1 MVTKNALLTHSSFD
15 CCTSH
20 NHLSE
25 MECHPD
31 DWLNKLMCL
40 ILFSEF
46 HKIRSGN
53 RNGRGIRPR
62 RQVRWQDTR
71 MMPRKRLASRVGAA
85 QNFGPKQHSFRIPD
99 RSAWQRLAVLSP
111 AEKEN
116 SFFSCLWD
124 CFHIYLSCTN
134 LLFYS
139 HACLKGRA
147 LSIIVVNS
155 IDSACLVV
163 SGETE
168 PLRGL
173 HLLSPTPTCLSLAYH
188 ITTTKSKSK
197 QIILREGRAWGSR
210 GRGSD
215 LFAWWGNRWL
225 DDQTN
230 PDHPS
235 RAGRWWLVANQ
246 HLRNTVYLRRKG
258 M

>member
-71 MMPRKRLASRVGAA
+71 MMPRKRLASRVGFTNLAE
-85 QNFGPKQHSFRIPD
+85 FWSFPETAFIPNPGIIN
-99 RSAWQRLAVLSP
+99 SAWQRLAVLSP

-139 HACLKGRA
+139 HACLKGREY
-147 LSIIVVNS
+147 IIVVNS

-168 PLRGL
+168 PQL
-173 HLLSPTPTCLSLAYH
+173 
-188 ITTTKSKSK
+188 
-197 QIILREGRAWGSR
+197 
-210 GRGSD
+210 
-215 LFAWWGNRWL
+215 
-225 DDQTN
+225 
-230 PDHPS
+230 
-235 RAGRWWLVANQ
+235 
-246 HLRNTVYLRRKG
+246 
-258 M
+258 